1 MATAVRVRPVPSG
14 AGDPGATEPDQPAI
28 DPLKPG
34 EASAELDRMVRR
46 NRPFVH
52 RIITSS
58 VRQPWEAEEL
68 TQEVFA
74 RAIPHVAGRHD
85 DDRIRAYL
93 AQTARNLLR
102 DRWRH
107 RQYVTVE
114 QGVPDAPGNEPDP
127 EAKALDQVDRAAL
140 VDALSRLPEEQQL
153 VLRLR
158 LVDGLPAAE
167 VAARMGRTADSV
179 RQLQHRALLRLRQ
192 EYVGVSDEEGEG
204 GGA

>member
-1 MATAVRVRPVPSG
+1 MPPRVPVDDGVEAMAG
-14 AGDPGATEPDQPAI
+14 
-28 DPLKPG
+28 
-34 EASAELDRMVRR
+34 R
-46 NRPFVH
+46 NWTFVH

-74 RAIPHVAGRHD
+74 RALPHLAGSID
-85 DDRIRAYL
+85 EGRIRAYL

-107 RQYVTVE
+107 RRYVTIE
-114 QGVPDAPGNEPDP
+114 QGVPDGPGNEPDP
-127 EAKALDQVDRAAL
+127 ETRALDGADRGVL
-140 VDALSRLPEEQQL
+140 IDALSRLPEEQRR

-167 VAARMGRTADSV
+167 VAVRIGRNADSV
-179 RQLQHRALLRLRQ
+179 RQIQHRALIRLRQ
-192 EYVGVSDEEGEG
+192 EYTGLTGDAMADGNG
-204 GGA
+204 